1 MLSGKENKRRSHKRM
16 KKEVLLSIIVP
27 VFNAEKYIT
36 RCIDSI
42 LSQTFNDYELIL
54 INDGSTDGT
63 YDILE
68 KYRNNSKCIV
78 LHQKNRGVS
87 VARNVGIEIATGRF
101 ISFVDADDYLS
112 NNYFDVLVPL
122 LNNNP
127 QLVSFNSFYE
137 YKKTILDN
145 IIDLLMMGFI
155 VLVR

>member
-1 MLSGKENKRRSHKRM
+1 M